1 MFLKCLPTG
10 IFASNC
16 YILGDSGEGA
26 IIDCGV
32 KAGEVKEVIEKA
44 GLKIK
49 YIILTHGHID
59 HIAEVDRIR
68 EITGAKVVMHK
79 DDAQSLSNSML
90 NGSTLLGSSAEFKSA
105 DGILNHGDVLEV
117 GGLKLEVIHTPGHTP
132 GGICIKVEDKV
143 FTGDTLFRTSIGRTD
158 LGNGNYGDIIN
169 SIKTRL
175 MTLDESVTVYPGHG
189 GDTTIGFEK
198 RHNPFLQR

>member
-32 KAGEVKEVIEKA
+32 KADEVKEVIEKA

-158 LGNGNYGDIIN
+158 LGNGNYEDIIN
-169 SIKTRL
+169 SIRTRL